1 MWQDVINLLNRFG
14 LMQPMEELSVRLTG
28 FSVAARMLTWNEG
41 VPYINSLMLRTVG
54 AKSGDL
60 RDAVLFYF
68 PDGDSWVIIGSV
80 GGAPKHPAWVHN
92 LRANPHA
99 WVFVDRKR
107 HPVEA
112 EFLEAED
119 RDRMWR
125 AAAESWPPFHQYEE
139 NAQPRRIEVIRLNPS
154 A

>member
-1 MWQDVINLLNRFG
+1 MWQDIVNLLNRLG
-14 LMQPMEELSVRLTG
+14 LMKPMEELSVRLTG
-28 FSVAARMLTWNEG
+28 YSIAARMITWNEG

-54 AKSGDL
+54 VKSGDL

-68 PDGDSWVIIGSV
+68 ADGDSWIIIGSV
-80 GGAPKHPAWVHN
+80 GGGPKHPGWVHN

-112 EFLEAED
+112 EFLDAGPQLFGQFVRSGPVGAEFCRLFGD
-119 RDRMWR
+119 VRFCHRQR
-125 AAAESWPPFHQYEE
+125 PFLE
-139 NAQPRRIEVIRLNPS
+139 
-154 A
+154 